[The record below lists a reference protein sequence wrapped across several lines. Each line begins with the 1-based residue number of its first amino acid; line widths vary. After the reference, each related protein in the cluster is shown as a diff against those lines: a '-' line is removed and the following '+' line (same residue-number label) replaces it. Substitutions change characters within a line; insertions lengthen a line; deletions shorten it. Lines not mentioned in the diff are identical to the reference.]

1 LAEIAVTWIGEGPE
15 PHALMRVAAAHVQ
28 DVFGARAAVVGGMDP
43 PADVLDPRR
52 GQHSST
58 AILHWLAPR
67 LDTRPRLLAV
77 TDADLFIPVL
87 TFVYGEAQLGGRTA
101 VVSLFRLRD
110 PREAG
115 RTAARL
121 GKEAA
126 HEVGHLFGLVHCP
139 RPGCVMQRSASLHDV
154 DAKGDRLCPDCRLR
168 LQQAVRTDLTTREA
182 L

>member
-1 LAEIAVTWIGEGPE
+1 MTWIGAGPE
-15 PHALMRVAAAHVQ
+15 PHALLRAAATHVREA
-28 DVFGARAAVVGGMDP
+28 FGARAAVVAGMEP
-43 PADVLDPRR
+43 PAGVLDARR

-67 LDTRPRLLAV
+67 MASRPRLLAV

-87 TFVYGEAQLGGRTA
+87 TFVFGEAQLGGRTA
-101 VVSLFRLRD
+101 VVSLFRLKD
-110 PREAG
+110 DREAG

-121 GKEAA
+121 GKEAV
-126 HEVGHLFGLVHCP
+126 HEVGHLYGLVHCL

-154 DAKGDRLCPDCRLR
+154 DAKGGRLCADCRLR
-168 LQQAVRTDLTTREA
+168 LQAAPAALATREA